1 MDAILKATEPDLRD
15 SDITM
20 VVSNL
25 QMKAEFRTWT
35 QRGAGATETAEEF
48 LEQPDDFVEKHPAM
62 GRMLALATAEPI
74 AKLASEH
81 ASILRPRAR
90 QPFREVSDEFA
101 RRIRKLG
108 STPAL
113 LVSTLPAVRGS
124 DVLLTPIL
132 RVGRTT
138 PGGQITARLLSASGE
153 PIEAVVPPDRAGIL
167 YEAARDDAPCVVTL
181 DVVWIRVDG
190 RLVADLRRACV
201 RDVRRHVTTAAS
213 VAIGDFQAGTAGGI
227 DIKELLDNI
236 RGD

>member
-20 VVSNL
+20 VVSNR

-35 QRGAGATETAEEF
+35 QRGASATETAEKF
-48 LEQPDDFVEKHPAM
+48 LEQPDKFVEKYPAV
-62 GRMLALATAEPI
+62 GRGLALATAEPI
-74 AKLASEH
+74 AKLAAEH

-90 QPFREVSDEFA
+90 RPFRELSDEFA

-108 STPAL
+108 SVPSMPASAL
-113 LVSTLPAVRGS
+113 TGVRGS

-132 RVGRTT
+132 RVGRTA
-138 PGGQITARLLSASGE
+138 PGGQITARLLSPSGE
-153 PIEAVVPPDRAGIL
+153 FIEAAVSPDRAGIL
-167 YEAARDDAPCVVTL
+167 YEAARDDAPCIVTL
-181 DVVWIRVDG
+181 DVVWVRVDG

-201 RDVRRHVTTAAS
+201 RDVRRHVSANAAA
-213 VAIGDFQAGTAGGI
+213 AISDFQAGAAGSI